1 MNKHLRRTV
10 IGGLAIGALV
20 GGGLWIYYGHFY
32 TPNFSVVQDGV
43 LYRSGQPDLGDMRR
57 LRDTYGIRTV
67 VNLRREKE
75 QDGREGPS
83 IDEERAEVDRLGMRH
98 IHMPLDGDKPV
109 DPNAVARWLEIVQD
123 KANAPVLVHCKQ
135 GVDRTGLM
143 VAAFRKTIQ
152 GWSPERALAE
162 AVEHRMDAGKKS
174 PIKDYILACPSPK

>member
-1 MNKHLRRTV
+1 MNKHLKRIA

-20 GGGLWIYYGHFY
+20 CGGLWVFYAHFY
-32 TPNFSVVQDGV
+32 TPNFSVAQEGV

-67 VNLRREKE
+67 VNLRRENE
-75 QDGREGPS
+75 QDGRKGPS
-83 IDEERAEVDRLGMRH
+83 LDEERAEADRLGMRF

-123 KANAPVLVHCKQ
+123 KANAPILIHCKQ
-135 GVDRTGLM
+135 GVDRTGLL
-143 VAAFRKTIQ
+143 VAAFRKDLQ

-162 AVEHRMDAGKKS
+162 AVEHRMDAAGKS
-174 PIKDYILACPSPK
+174 HIKDYILASPGPK